1 MRAESILFAGVAGFF
16 LVTGTVYAWW
26 AQEPV
31 GICALSVSFLMASI
45 ICFFFSRNYRLR
57 GRRPEDDRNADIT
70 ARGGPVDFFPDESP
84 YPVAVAFGS
93 GVLMLGV
100 VFGVWLFLIGL
111 GILGAGVCG
120 FVYQYV
126 GERG

>member
-1 MRAESILFAGVAGFF
+1 MRAEAFLFGGVAGFF
-16 LVTGTVYAWW
+16 LVTGVIYAWW

-31 GICALSVSFLMASI
+31 GIAAFSVSFLMASI

-84 YPVAVAFGS
+84 YPVAVAFGA
-93 GVLMLGV
+93 GILMLGI
-100 VFGVWLFLIGL
+100 VFGLWLFLIGL
-111 GILGAGVCG
+111 GILGTAVYG
-120 FVYQYV
+120 FVHQYV
-126 GERG
+126 HARG